1 MIVHQ
6 SKSRADGKRAAGKG
20 CECLPDAKRRLYN
33 IIPRAEQKH
42 IIAAGI
48 DDRHGKRRLA
58 FKASGKDIVD
68 VALKEQGHLPGKRRC
83 ARDGNEMLPFL
94 RSCFFRALEACN
106 KRLSQIVYVHPAHAD
121 AFDAVSFL
129 RKRFY
134 AVAEGIVS
142 NVDARTVLKPGIGF
156 VFGINSRNS
165 FAAV

>member
-83 ARDGNEMLPFL
+83 ARDGNEMLTFL
-94 RSCFFRALEACN
+94 RSRFFRTLKAGD
-106 KRLSQIVYVHPAHAD
+106 KRLPQIVYVHPAHAD

-134 AVAEGIVS
+134 ACLLYTS
-142 NVDARTVLKPGIGF
+142 PSPRD
-156 VFGINSRNS
+156 S
-165 FAAV
+165 